1 MKNNPQQACQSC
13 CEFIEEVKK
22 LKHEAQDAKRLP
34 TLSEAQAWICT
45 VQVKLGALEALAV
58 EIKAFTLPAVAAA
71 ARHDPCD
78 QIPDRQMAAAN
89 DPTLTLQF

>member
-34 TLSEAQAWICT
+34 TLS
-45 VQVKLGALEALAV
+45 EALAV